1 MRYASDGRTAASL
14 PRYKAEVHSAQ
25 GWSIPAAS
33 KLQSRYCDAMQ
44 MIHGKK
50 NLLDTTLL
58 QVLICE
64 MYDVDVRCPGTPRRL
79 NHASEEKK

>member
-14 PRYKAEVHSAQ
+14 PRYEAEVHSAQ
-25 GWSIPAAS
+25 GWSISAAS

-50 NLLDTTLL
+50 KSIRYYT
-58 QVLICE
+58 I
-64 MYDVDVRCPGTPRRL
+64 
-79 NHASEEKK
+79 ASPYL